1 MVASTSTSPQWEREL
16 VVVLVVASTPTS
28 TSQQSEGVLA
38 RLSAVILTSQQ
49 SEGEPVVVLVRQSA
63 VMSVLSGCTLLE
75 QRHGFNGYSRL
86 EGKCRWGRRLPAL
99 VLLAAEEIEG
109 WRLGSR
115 LQQRLSM

>member
-1 MVASTSTSPQWEREL
+1 MVASTSTSRQWEREL
-16 VVVLVVASTPTS
+16 VVVLVVASTS

-49 SEGEPVVVLVRQSA
+49 SEGEPVVVLVRPSA